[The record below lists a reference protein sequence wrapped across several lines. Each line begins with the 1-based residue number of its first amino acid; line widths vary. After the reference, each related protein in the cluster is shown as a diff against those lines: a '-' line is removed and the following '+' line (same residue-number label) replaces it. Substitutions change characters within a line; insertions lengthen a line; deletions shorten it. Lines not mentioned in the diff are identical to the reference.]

1 MLPLFM
7 VLLGMPYEVGRNA
20 FYDAWHSGTET
31 SRVDSLLALL
41 AREPDLPDY
50 FRGLAWM
57 YCCADSTRA
66 DSVLTLWI
74 DELPGDPRAW
84 FIASDVA
91 LDSFPERALIAAT
104 RGLEAFGRWHP
115 EGIPAEEW
123 KLVGRALGC
132 NLRFNRCRGFYGMGD
147 RMAALEELEPLLEPR
162 LFSVNDHHTGA
173 PYLFYAGGA
182 YIETGD
188 TLRGVELLL
197 RAASEGDMA
206 DLWGSR
212 ADSTL
217 NAILGDRYLAKCRE
231 IVGYDGPV
239 FTDASGLL
247 PGPVPGT
254 RHCWGDIDGD
264 GRPDLLAGGTV
275 LLNRPEG
282 FELLDS
288 LPVNGGVLADLDN
301 DGLVDILGLG
311 RQPLLFIQMPDGTF
325 METAREMGLSPVEAQ
340 IEGAAALDWNGDGF
354 LDIYLAVYE
363 DPDTMGLGRPDAF
376 YLGGPE
382 GFTRASVFEL
392 DPPLCG
398 RSVSVVD
405 LEGDGRQSML
415 VSNYRLDPNVFWES
429 VEGIPVN
436 TAPFRGLEGVQ
447 VKGAW
452 GHTIGSAWCD
462 FDLDGDI
469 DVFSA
474 NLAHPRYIVFS
485 NRSMLLR
492 NDGGRFTDVRAE
504 MGIKYEET
512 HSFPVWADF
521 DSDGLPDL
529 YITSVYPGRRS
540 FLYLNTG
547 NGFQDVTWLSG
558 ARVMDGW
565 QVSAVDFDCDGKPD
579 LAVNAGGYMRLYGN
593 TGVNGSLQNGSIRG
607 ILRTSEGE

>member
-1 MLPLFM
+1 MLPLCIM
-7 VLLGMPYEVGRNA
+7 LLGMPYEMGRDA
-20 FYDAWHSGTET
+20 FYDALFSG
-31 SRVDSLLALL
+31 SGIDRVDSLLALL

-50 FRGLAWM
+50 FRGFAWM
-57 YCCADSTRA
+57 YCCADSART

-74 DELPGDPRAW
+74 RELPEDPRAW
-84 FIASDVA
+84 LVASYEA
-91 LDSFPERALIAAT
+91 LDSFPERALITAT
-104 RGLEAFGRWHP
+104 RGLEAFERWHP
-115 EGIPAEEW
+115 EGIPPEEW
-123 KLVGRALGC
+123 KLVGRALRC
-132 NLRFNRCRGFYGMGD
+132 DLRFNRCRGFYGRGD
-147 RMAALEELEPLLEPR
+147 RMAALEELEPLLEPG

-182 YIETGD
+182 YLETGD
-188 TLRGVELLL
+188 TLRGVELLI

-206 DLWGSR
+206 DRWGSR

-217 NAILGDRYLAKCRE
+217 NVILGERYLEKCRE
-231 IVGYDGPV
+231 IAGYEGPV
-239 FTDASGLL
+239 FIDASGLL

-275 LLNRPEG
+275 LLNRPDG
-282 FELLDS
+282 FEILDS
-288 LPVNGGVLADLDN
+288 LPVNGGVLADLNN

-311 RQPLLFIQMPDGTF
+311 RQPLLFLQMPDGGF
-325 METAREMGLSPVEAQ
+325 REAAREMGLDPVEAQ
-340 IEGAAALDWNGDGF
+340 IEGTAALDWNGDGF
-354 LDIYLAVYE
+354 PDIYLAVYE
-363 DPDTMGLGRPDAF
+363 DPDTTGLGRPDAF
-376 YLGGPE
+376 YLGGPG
-382 GFTRASVFEL
+382 GFTRATGFEL

-405 LEGDGRQSML
+405 LEGNGRQSIL
-415 VSNYRLDPNVFWES
+415 VSNYRLDPNVFWEN
-429 VEGIPVN
+429 VEGVPVN

-447 VKGAW
+447 VKGAR

-474 NLAHPRYIVFS
+474 NLAHPRYMVFS

-529 YITSVYPGRRS
+529 YITSVYPNRRS
-540 FLYLNTG
+540 FLYKNTG
-547 NGFQDVTWLSG
+547 NGFQDVTWMAG

-565 QVSAVDFDCDGKPD
+565 HVSAVDFDCDGKPD
-579 LAVNAGGYMRLYGN
+579 LAVNAGGFIRLLVN
-593 TGVNGSLQNGSIRG
+593 TGLN
-607 ILRTSEGE
+607 